1 MSQFLNSVIRQLGR
15 DTGKVISNSIFK
27 DAHSTPIRMVRAQ
40 STQSV
45 QQSSNRKVSRSEFE
59 KALVFDRSAT
69 PKTLI
74 RKIQALSIILEEE
87 MKSFLSDDYLSASE
101 ANEAFKMLNEF
112 SSKAESVAKQLEIDE
127 TNNANEL
134 SQLEK
139 IVTQTNN
146 DFHELLKKASKS
158 CEEMSLKLQ
167 DYAAEKSRFNFFRWL
182 LLNTFY
188 MRGFART
195 GNKKI
200 LNTVLAN
207 LLLIGTQPIML
218 IIGLITAPFEINR
231 LKKDAKKYIEAAENE
246 KLRAAAYA
254 DLNN

>member
-1 MSQFLNSVIRQLGR
+1 MNQFLNSVIRQLGR

-27 DAHSTPIRMVRAQ
+27 DAHSTPIRMVRSRSNQ
-40 STQSV
+40 VTQ
-45 QQSSNRKVSRSEFE
+45 QRQNRKVRSEFD

-74 RKIQALSIILEEE
+74 RKIQALSMILEEE
-87 MKSFLSDDYLSASE
+87 MKVFMNDDYLSNSE
-101 ANEAFKMLNEF
+101 ANDAFKMLNEF
-112 SSKAESVAKQLEIDE
+112 SQKAESVAKQLEIDE
-127 TNNANEL
+127 VANANEI

-146 DFHELLKKASKS
+146 DFHVLLKKASRS
-158 CEEMSLKLQ
+158 CEEMSVKLQ
-167 DYAAEKSRFNFFRWL
+167 DYAAEKSRFKFLRWI

-200 LNTVLAN
+200 WNTVLAN
-207 LLLIGTQPIML
+207 LLLFGTQPIML

-231 LKKDAKKYIEAAENE
+231 LKKDAKKYIEAAEKE
-246 KLRAAAYA
+246 KLRATTYA
-254 DLNN
+254 DIII